1 MARRLATEYVRAHL
15 QLTEIQLNRL
25 LQSFVGQSIVWHVK
39 VLDNGSQEIVLEDG
53 NGDEITFLFEK
64 QETHYICVTSCR
76 LEHPKLTQ
84 LMQRLVSTFRGEAVV
99 NRIFQGFTITY
110 FYGEG
115 MVRKILENRDGD
127 TRIVYE
133 HKDTTSKLQ
142 RVFVKKTVELEIG
155 EIHTRINRLL
165 DERNHTHE
173 PQEIK
178 RIDGELQQMVHQ
190 LFALEA

>member
-1 MARRLATEYVRAHL
+1 MARRLATEYVRAYL

-25 LQSFVGQSIVWHVK
+25 LQSLVGQSIAWHVK
-39 VLDNGSQEIVLEDG
+39 VLDNGNQEIVLEDG
-53 NGDEITFLFEK
+53 NGDEVTFLFEK
-64 QETHYICVTSCR
+64 QENRYVCVTACR

-84 LMQRLVSTFRGEAVV
+84 LMQKLVSTFRGEAIV

-115 MVRKILENRDGD
+115 MVRKIVENRQGEM
-127 TRIVYE
+127 RIVYE
-133 HKDTTSKLQ
+133 HKDTASKLQ
-142 RVFVKKTVELEIG
+142 HVFVKKTVELEIG
-155 EIHTRINRLL
+155 EIHNRINRLL
-165 DERNHTHE
+165 DERNRTHDS
-173 PQEIK
+173 QVIA